1 MSTIKPIS
9 IGLIVRH
16 ILLFPF
22 LNVMMAIKNNIEG
35 RKKREK
41 ESLNKKK
48 HYAIAI
54 IIVACYLRS
63 GVRGFGV

>member
-41 ESLNKKK
+41 ESLNKKN
-48 HYAIAI
+48 IMPW
-54 IIVACYLRS
+54 
-63 GVRGFGV
+63 